1 MRNLLILAV
10 VVSLSACAQTTEAVN
25 SDATPAN
32 IQSET
37 AKYFST
43 SPRNVRVGSFKQ
55 TVLGTEYRAKVGTRL
70 FDCRYTRKIVT
81 CKNA

>member
-1 MRNLLILAV
+1 MRKLLFLSAIA
-10 VVSLSACAQTTEAVN
+10 SLSACAQTTEAVN

-32 IQSET
+32 IKMET

-43 SPRNVRVGSFKQ
+43 SPRNVRVGNFKQ
-55 TVLGTEYRAKVGTRL
+55 TVLGTEYRAQVGNRM

-81 CKNA
+81 CKNS

>member
-1 MRNLLILAV
+1 MRKLLILSAV
-10 VVSLSACAQTTEAVN
+10 LALSACAQTTEAVN
-25 SDATPAN
+25 SDATHAN

-43 SPRNVRVGSFKQ
+43 STRNVRVGNFEQ
-55 TVLGTEYRAKVGTRL
+55 TVLGTEYRAQVGGRM

>member
-1 MRNLLILAV
+1 MRKLLSLSAII
-10 VVSLSACAQTTEAVN
+10 SLSACAQTSDAVN

-32 IQSET
+32 IQVET

-43 SPRNVRVGSFKQ
+43 SPRNVRVGNFKQ
-55 TVLGTEYRAKVGTRL
+55 TVIGTQYKAKVGGRM